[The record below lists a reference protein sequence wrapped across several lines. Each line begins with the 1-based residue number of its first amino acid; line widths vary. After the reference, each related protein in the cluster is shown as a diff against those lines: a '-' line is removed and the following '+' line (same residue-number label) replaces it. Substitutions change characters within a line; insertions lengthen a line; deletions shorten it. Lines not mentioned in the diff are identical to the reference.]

1 MNYREQKNTSV
12 LESQTVYIAVVG
24 RKERWC
30 GILNG
35 SPDFWNKT
43 LNHIQIAK

>member
-1 MNYREQKNTSV
+1 MNCREQKKTSV
-12 LESQTVYIAVVG
+12 LESQTVYMAVVG

-30 GILNG
+30 GILNR
-35 SPDFWNKT
+35 SPDYWNKM